1 MKTKV
6 AVFVGPGGVGK
17 TTLAAAAALKAAQE
31 GKKVLVLTIDPSQR
45 LASTLGVQGAKEPV
59 RVPGFQGKGELWA
72 SVVDHQSTFD
82 EFVRKAAAKAP
93 AAEKL
98 LQNRLY
104 RQLTTNLAGSQDFS
118 ALEKLYSVVTE
129 SDYDLVV
136 LDTPP
141 AQHAL
146 TFLRAPEK
154 IAALFDE
161 GVAKWLREPGT
172 SRGCVQRMLG
182 AGTRQVLK
190 VLESLTGAEFIRELG
205 EFFRALEGWQDRLR
219 ERTGAVHK
227 MLVSDLTEFS
237 LVTSFDPAKLKES
250 ERFARDIRREGY
262 HLRQVLVNRA
272 FPEWLQQQSSPPNS
286 ANLRPVF
293 DKFREFYE
301 LRQTQLDRFSAGLK
315 GEVEVLR
322 LPELNERV
330 SDLKGLER
338 VAIMLKEGGL
348 K

>member
-1 MKTKV
+1 MKTKIS
-6 AVFVGPGGVGK
+6 VFVGPGGVGK
-17 TTLAAAAALKAAQE
+17 TTLAAAAALRAAHAGQ
-31 GKKVLVLTIDPSQR
+31 KVLVLTIDPSQR
-45 LASTLGVQGAKEPV
+45 LASTLGVQGSKEPV
-59 RVPGFQGKGELWA
+59 QVPGFQGQGELWA

-82 EFVRKAAAKAP
+82 EFVRKASAKAP
-93 AAEKL
+93 GAEKL

-118 ALEKLYSVVTE
+118 ALEKLYSMVKE
-129 SDYDLVV
+129 SNYDLVV

-154 IAALFDE
+154 IAALFEE
-161 GVAKWLREPGT
+161 GVAKWFREPGA
-172 SRGCVQRMLG
+172 SRGLVQRVLG

-205 EFFRALEGWQDRLR
+205 DFFRALEGWQDRLR

-227 MLVSDLTEFS
+227 MLVSDLTEFT

-250 ERFARDIRREGY
+250 ERFAREIRREGY

-272 FPEWLQQQSSPPNS
+272 FPEWLRQQGQAPESVS
-286 ANLRPVF
+286 LQPVF
-293 DKFREFYE
+293 RQFKDFYE
-301 LRQTQLDRFSAGLK
+301 LREAQLDRFSSGLK

-330 SDLKGLER
+330 SDLKGLEK
-338 VAIMLKEGGL
+338 VATMLGEGGL
-348 K
+348 R